1 MDRIYLTKKLYI
13 FSVTKKITKKN
24 RFITSRLLMNQTRQ
38 KDMCHID
45 DDNYGIKVPE
55 EIESPTGSHSNF
67 MRLIRDCCARPC
79 CNSR

>member
-1 MDRIYLTKKLYI
+1 
-13 FSVTKKITKKN
+13 
-24 RFITSRLLMNQTRQ
+24 MNQIRQ

-45 DDNYGIKVPE
+45 DDNYGGKVPE